1 MSDPP
6 PRRKLPVRWLTL
18 AELVGILA
26 LVVAALGWWDNHREK
41 LSQDQARA
49 AEEKAKAAEA
59 KREVAKASFLLV
71 GDLQGDGERI
81 RLASAHPDQVIQTET
96 LVFPS
101 QIRTDRIETTGNPRI
116 DRGWIEDGLRKA
128 GREGAVRVPVGIE
141 TTYVDGGDL
150 KTDRSVYVVGATVK
164 PRMLRG
170 AVVKLEGVS
179 LSRRGVSGDLRAAV
193 DAAWGR

>member
-1 MSDPP
+1 MSE
-6 PRRKLPVRWLTL
+6 PRPRKLPLRWLTL

-41 LSQDQARA
+41 QSQDQERA

-59 KREVAKASFLLV
+59 RREVLKSSFLLT
-71 GDLQGDGERI
+71 GDLRDDGERI
-81 RLASAHPDQVIQTET
+81 RLAPARPDQVIQTQT

-101 QIRTDRIETTGNPRI
+101 QIRTDRIETTGNPRL
-116 DRGWIEDGLRKA
+116 DRGWIEDGLKRA

-150 KTDRSVYVVGATVK
+150 KTDRSIYVVGATVK

-170 AVVKLEGVS
+170 ALVKLEGLS
-179 LSRRGVSGDLRAAV
+179 ISRRGVAGDLRAAV

>member
-1 MSDPP
+1 MSEER

-18 AELVGILA
+18 AETVGILA

-41 LSQDQARA
+41 EVQDRERVA
-49 AEEKAKAAEA
+49 AERAKAAESH
-59 KREVAKASFLLV
+59 REALKSTFLLT
-71 GDLQGDGERI
+71 GDLRDDGERI
-81 RLASAHPDQVIQTET
+81 RLSSAHADQVIQTQT

-101 QIRTDRIETTGNPRI
+101 QLRTDRIETTGNPRI

-141 TTYVDGGDL
+141 TTFVDGGEI
-150 KTDRSVYVVGATVK
+150 KTDRSLYVVGATVK

-170 AVVKLEGVS
+170 AVVTLEGVS
-179 LSRRGVSGDLRAAV
+179 LSRRGVAGDLRAAV

>member
-1 MSDPP
+1 VNDER

-18 AELVGILA
+18 AETVGILA

-41 LSQDQARA
+41 EVQDRERIA
-49 AEEKAKAAEA
+49 AERTKAAESHRA
-59 KREVAKASFLLV
+59 ALKSTFLLT
-71 GDLQGDGERI
+71 GDLRDDGERL
-81 RLASAHPDQVIQTET
+81 RLSSAHPDQVIQTQT

-116 DRGWIEDGLRKA
+116 DRGWIEGGLKKA
-128 GREGAVRVPVGIE
+128 GREGAVRIPIGIE
-141 TTYVDGGDL
+141 TTFVDDGEI
-150 KTDRSVYVVGATVK
+150 KTDRSVYVLGATVK
-164 PRMLRG
+164 NRLLRG
-170 AVVKLEGVS
+170 ASVTLEGIS